1 METAWTILTVLALI
15 ALGFVLGVI
24 TWALLVRRHLT

>member
-15 ALGFVLGVI
+15 ATGFVLGVVTVALI
-24 TWALLVRRHLT
+24 TRRHLP